1 MYMHFAL
8 STYSASNIETRE
20 RKAVRF
26 LLKMEMLN
34 SSKAE
39 VKSLHVYL
47 LIVVYNYD
55 VMFSRCTT
63 N

>member
-8 STYSASNIETRE
+8 STYSASNIETME